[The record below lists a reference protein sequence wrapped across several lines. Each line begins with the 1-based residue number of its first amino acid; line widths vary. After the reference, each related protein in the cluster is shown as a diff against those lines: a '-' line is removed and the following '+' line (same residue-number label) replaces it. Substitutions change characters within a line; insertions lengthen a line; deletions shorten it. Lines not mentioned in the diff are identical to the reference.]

1 MNLDV
6 VDKNNYDGII
16 KKIMKHIK
24 AQETREETALVQSLK
39 AQLGNDSDW
48 SDNATHLIGEL
59 NEGNSLNPKLDNSFS
74 HFNKTKHNLLD
85 KVIINYFNDLNDKTK
100 DDYKNIVSPFIN
112 ELNATDISDKLN
124 TIFNSSNKKTIQQF
138 DNVIINSFN
147 GLNNMTKDDYKIS
160 VTPFINELNATDISD
175 KLNTIFNSS
184 NKKTIQQLDNVII
197 NSFNGL
203 NNMTK
208 DDYKISVTPFIN
220 ELNATYINDKL
231 GKIINEYE
239 LQNTNINDRRIVEEY
254 IQINKNINNWL
265 QPHFDLGNE
274 LSLTMKPMSE
284 IAFKL
289 GNQPSF
295 LPRIHIGDVSNKIGQ
310 NLGKIKKIMGQ
321 NIPSLTYVTPDVEN
335 YDTYDV
341 VGTISSQDGDQQI
354 EPNVWRV
361 PTLSR

>member
-138 DNVIINSFN
+138 
-147 GLNNMTKDDYKIS
+147 
-160 VTPFINELNATDISD
+160 
-175 KLNTIFNSS
+175 
-184 NKKTIQQLDNVII
+184 DNVII